1 MNTSDFSSSQI
12 CFGLNQDLDR
22 LSFSCFLQLAGRKEF
37 ADLLAERLSSE
48 EIEAFV
54 DSFTGILRTHVSRN
68 EYHKIFLQDD
78 SHHHHEPEDQE

>member
-1 MNTSDFSSSQI
+1 MSTSDFSPSQI

-37 ADLLAERLSSE
+37 ADLLAERLSSA
-48 EIEAFV
+48 EIEIFV
-54 DSFTGILRTHVSRN
+54 DSFTGILRTHVSKK

-78 SHHHHEPEDQE
+78 SHHHEPEDQE